1 MGLGRKW
8 VTLGNQMPPKM
19 ITSLEELDLTKQY
32 SYADYLT
39 WQFAERV
46 ELFKGYVRQMSA
58 PTPNHQRVS
67 IALTTLMNNFFWKGS
82 CEMFYAPFDV
92 RLYNRTKSGLADKDV
107 YTVVQPDI
115 CVICD
120 PAKIDNKGCN
130 GAPDLVV
137 EILSPSNPGTD
148 LKDKYQLYEENG
160 VGEYWIVYPNDA
172 VLHQFVRQA
181 GKYVPYG
188 VYTRTDALSAFLFPE
203 LSIPLEEV
211 FASRK

>member
-1 MGLGRKW
+1 
-8 VTLGNQMPPKM
+8 M
-19 ITSLEELDLTKQY
+19 ITSLEELDLAKQY

-39 WQFAERV
+39 WQLAERV
-46 ELFKGYVRQMSA
+46 ELLKGYIRLMSA
-58 PTPNHQRVS
+58 PTPVHQRVS
-67 IALTTLMNNFFWKGS
+67 IELGTEMKIFFRKKG
-82 CEMFYAPFDV
+82 CEVFYAPFDV
-92 RLYNRTKSGLADKDV
+92 RLYDRTKSGLADKDV

-120 PAKIDNKGCN
+120 PAKIDDKGCN

-137 EILSPSNPGTD
+137 EILSPSNPSTD

-181 GKYVPYG
+181 GKYVPHG
-188 VYTRTDALSAFLFPE
+188 VYTRTDTLPSFLFPE